1 MNTQD
6 LINEALASERIRASY
21 EHKFDWHQYHTDDA
35 TNICVE
41 LHVNG
46 VDDAHARRM
55 GMITEYKI
63 VRTTFW
69 AGCRRISRAE
79 AETILKDAS

>member
-6 LINEALASERIRASY
+6 LINEALNSERILASCGV
-21 EHKFDWHQYHTDDA
+21 KFDWHQFSGSE
-35 TNICVE
+35 NGIECE

-46 VDDAHARRM
+46 IDDAHARRM
-55 GMITEYKI
+55 GAIQEFKV

-69 AGCRRISRAE
+69 HGCNRVSRAE
-79 AETILKDAS
+79 AEKILGAK